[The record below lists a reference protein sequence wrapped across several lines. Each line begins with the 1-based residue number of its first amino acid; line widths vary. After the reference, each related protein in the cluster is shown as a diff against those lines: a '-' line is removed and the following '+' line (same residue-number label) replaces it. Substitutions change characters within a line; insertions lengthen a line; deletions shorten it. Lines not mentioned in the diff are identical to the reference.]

1 MKRHLNTSYRLVW
14 NHITGTLV
22 VTSELAR
29 SRGKRAGVAVALSLA
44 AVTSVP
50 ALAADTVVQ
59 TGETVSGGTL
69 ENHDNQIVFG
79 TANGMT
85 ISTGLE
91 YGPDNEA
98 NTGGQWI
105 QNGGIANN
113 TTVTGGGLQRVNAGG
128 SVSDTV
134 ISAGGGQSLQGQAVN
149 TTLNGGEQWVHEGG
163 IATDT
168 VINEKGWQA
177 VKSGAMATDTV
188 VNTGAEGGPDAENG
202 DTGQTVYGDAV
213 RTTINKNGRQIVAAE
228 GTANTTVVYAGG
240 DQTVH
245 GHALDTTLNGGYQ
258 YVHNG
263 GTASGTVV
271 NSDGWQIIKEGGL
284 ADFTTVNQKGKLQ
297 VNAGGTATHVTLKQ
311 GGALVTSTAATVL
324 GSNRLGN
331 FTVENGKADGVVL
344 ESGGRLDVLEGHS
357 ARKTLVDDGGTLAV
371 SAGGKATSVTIT
383 SGGALIADSG
393 ATVEGTN
400 ASGKFSIDGTSGQA
414 SGLLLENG
422 GSFTVNAGGLASNT
436 TVGHR
441 GTLEGHS
448 ARKTLVDDGGTL
460 AVSAGGKATSV
471 TITSGGAL
479 IADSGATVE
488 GTNASG
494 KFSIDGTSGQ
504 ASGLLLEN
512 GGSFT
517 VNAGGLASN
526 TTVGHRGTL
535 TLAAGGSLSGRTQL
549 SKGASMVLNGDV
561 VSTGDIVNAG
571 EIRFDNQTT
580 PDAVLSRAVAKGDS
594 PVTFHKLTTSNLTGQ
609 GGTINMRVRLDGSN
623 TSDQLVIN
631 GGQATGKTWLAFTN
645 VGNSNLGVATSG
657 QGIRVVD
664 AQNGATTEEGAFALS
679 RPLQAGA
686 FNYTLNRDSDEDW
699 YLRSENAYRAE
710 VPLYTS
716 MLTQAMDYDRILAGS
731 RSHQTG
737 VNGENNS
744 VRLSIQG
751 GHLGHDNNGGIA
763 RGATPESSGSY
774 GFVRL
779 EGDLLRT
786 EVAGMSLTTGVYGA
800 AGHSSVDVKDDDGSR
815 AGTVRDDAGSLGG
828 YLNLTHTSSG
838 LWADIVAQG
847 TRHSMKASSD
857 NNDFRA
863 RGWGWLGSL
872 ETGLPFSITD
882 NLMLEPQLQYTWQG
896 LSLDDGQDN
905 AGYVKF
911 GHGSAQ
917 HVRAGFRLGS
927 HNDMTFGEG
936 TSSRDTLRDSTK
948 HSVSELPVN
957 WWVQPSV
964 IRTFSSRGDMSM
976 GTAAAGSNM
985 TFSPSRNGT
994 SLDLQAG
1001 LEARVRENITL
1012 GVQAGYAHSVS
1023 GSSAE
1028 GYNGQATLNMTF

>member
-22 VTSELAR
+22 VASELAR

-59 TGETVSGGTL
+59 AGETVNGGTL
-69 ENHDNQIVFG
+69 TNHDNQIVFG
-79 TANGMT
+79 TVNGMT

-91 YGPDNEA
+91 LGPDSEE

-105 QNGGIANN
+105 QNGGIAGN
-113 TTVTGGGLQRVNAGG
+113 TTVTTNGRQVVLEGGTA
-128 SVSDTV
+128 SDTV
-134 ISAGGGQSLQGQAVN
+134 IRDGGGQSLNGLAVN
-149 TTLNGGEQWVHEGG
+149 TTLNNRGEQWVHEGG
-163 IATDT
+163 VATGT
-168 VINEKGWQA
+168 IINRDGYQS
-177 VKSGAMATDTV
+177 VKSGGLATGTII
-188 VNTGAEGGPDAENG
+188 NTGAEGGPDSENVSSGQMVGGTAES
-202 DTGQTVYGDAV
+202 
-213 RTTINKNGRQIVAAE
+213 TTINKNGRQVIWSSGVARD
-228 GTANTTVVYAGG
+228 TLIYAGG

-245 GHALDTTLNGGYQ
+245 GHALNTTLNGGYQ
-258 YVHNG
+258 YVHKDGLALN
-263 GTASGTVV
+263 TVI
-271 NSDGWQIIKEGGL
+271 NEGGWQVVK
-284 ADFTTVNQKGKLQ
+284 
-297 VNAGGTATHVTLKQ
+297 AGGAVGNTTINQNGELRVHAGGEATAVTQ
-311 GGALVTSTAATVL
+311 NTGGALVTSTAATVT
-324 GSNRLGN
+324 GTNRLGH
-331 FTVENGKADGVVL
+331 FSVGNGMADNVVL
-344 ESGGRLDVLEGHS
+344 ENGGRLDVLEGHS
-357 ARKTLVDDGGTLAV
+357 AQNTLVDDGGTLAV
-371 SAGGKATSVTIT
+371 SAGGKATDVTMT

-400 ASGKFSIDGTSGQA
+400 ASGKFSIDG
-414 SGLLLENG
+414 
-422 GSFTVNAGGLASNT
+422 
-436 TVGHR
+436 
-441 GTLEGHS
+441 
-448 ARKTLVDDGGTL
+448 
-460 AVSAGGKATSV
+460 
-471 TITSGGAL
+471 I
-479 IADSGATVE
+479 
-488 GTNASG
+488 
-494 KFSIDGTSGQ
+494 SGQ

-580 PDAVLSRAVAKGDS
+580 PDAALSCAVAKSNS

-609 GGTINMRVRLDGSN
+609 GGTINMRVSLDGSN
-623 TSDQLVIN
+623 ASDQLVIN

-645 VGNSNLGVATSG
+645 VGNSNLGVATTG

-710 VPLYTS
+710 VPLYAS
-716 MLTQAMDYDRILAGS
+716 MLTQAMDYDRTLANS

-737 VNGENNS
+737 INSENNS

-774 GFVRL
+774 GLVRL

-786 EVAGMSLTTGVYGA
+786 EVAGMSVTAGIYGA

-828 YLNLTHTSSG
+828 YMNLTHTSSG

-847 TRHSMKASSD
+847 TRHSMKASSG
-857 NNDFRA
+857 NNDFHA
-863 RGWGWLGSL
+863 RGRGWLGSL

-882 NLMLEPQLQYTWQG
+882 NLMLEPRLQYTWQG
-896 LSLDDGQDN
+896 LSLDDGKDN

-927 HNDMTFGEG
+927 YNDMTFGEG

-948 HSVSELPVN
+948 HGVSELPVN

-985 TFSPSRNGT
+985 TFSPSQNGT

-1001 LEARVRENITL
+1001 LEARVRGNITL

>member
-1 MKRHLNTSYRLVW
+1 Q
-14 NHITGTLV
+14 V
-22 VTSELAR
+22 VLE
-29 SRGKRAGVAVALSLA
+29 
-44 AVTSVP
+44 
-50 ALAADTVVQ
+50 
-59 TGETVSGGTL
+59 GGT
-69 ENHDNQIVFG
+69 
-79 TANGMT
+79 A
-85 ISTGLE
+85 
-91 YGPDNEA
+91 
-98 NTGGQWI
+98 
-105 QNGGIANN
+105 
-113 TTVTGGGLQRVNAGG
+113 
-128 SVSDTV
+128 SDTV
-134 ISAGGGQSLQGQAVN
+134 IRDGGGQSLNGLAVN
-149 TTLNGGEQWVHEGG
+149 TTLNNRGEQWVHEGG
-163 IATDT
+163 VATGT
-168 VINEKGWQA
+168 IINRDGYQS
-177 VKSGAMATDTV
+177 VKSGGLATGTII
-188 VNTGAEGGPDAENG
+188 NTGAEGGPDSDNSY
-202 DTGQTVYGDAV
+202 TGQKVQGTAES
-213 RTTINKNGRQIVAAE
+213 TTINKNGRQIILSSGIARD
-228 GTANTTVVYAGG
+228 TLIYAGG
-240 DQTVH
+240 DQSVH
-245 GHALDTTLNGGYQ
+245 GRALNTTLNGGYQ
-258 YVHNG
+258 YVHKDGLALN
-263 GTASGTVV
+263 TVI
-271 NSDGWQIIKEGGL
+271 NEGGWQVVKTGG
-284 ADFTTVNQKGKLQ
+284 AAGNTTINQNGELR
-297 VNAGGTATHVTLKQ
+297 VHAGGEATAVTQ
-311 GGALVTSTAATVL
+311 NTGGALVTSTAATVT
-324 GSNRLGN
+324 GTNRLGH
-331 FTVENGKADGVVL
+331 FSVGNGMADNVVL
-344 ESGGRLDVLEGHS
+344 ENGGRLDVLESHS
-357 ARKTLVDDGGTLAV
+357 AWKTLVDDGGTLAV
-371 SAGGKATSVTIT
+371 SAGGKATDVTIT

-400 ASGKFSIDGTSGQA
+400 ASGKFSIDGISGQA

-422 GSFTVNAGGLASNT
+422 GSFTVNAGGQASNT

-441 GTLEGHS
+441 GTLM
-448 ARKTLVDDGGTL
+448 
-460 AVSAGGKATSV
+460 
-471 TITSGGAL
+471 
-479 IADSGATVE
+479 
-488 GTNASG
+488 
-494 KFSIDGTSGQ
+494 
-504 ASGLLLEN
+504 
-512 GGSFT
+512 
-517 VNAGGLASN
+517 
-526 TTVGHRGTL
+526 
-535 TLAAGGSLSGRTQL
+535 LAAGGSLSGRTQL

-580 PDAVLSRAVAKGDS
+580 PDAALSRAVAKSNS

-609 GGTINMRVRLDGSN
+609 GGTINMRVSLDGSN
-623 TSDQLVIN
+623 ASDQLVIN

-699 YLRSENAYRAE
+699 YLRSENTYRAE
-710 VPLYTS
+710 VPLYAS
-716 MLTQAMDYDRILAGS
+716 MLTQTMDYDRILAGS
-731 RSHQTG
+731 RSHQTS
-737 VNGENNS
+737 VSGENNS

-927 HNDMTFGEG
+927 HNDMSFGEG
-936 TSSRDTLRDSTK
+936 TSSRDTLRDSAK

-985 TFSPSRNGT
+985 TFSPSQNGT

-1001 LEARVRENITL
+1001 LEARIRENITL

>member
-14 NHITGTLV
+14 NHITGTLMV
-22 VTSELAR
+22 ASELAR

-59 TGETVSGGTL
+59 AGETVSGGTL
-69 ENHDNQIVFG
+69 TNHDNQIVLG

-91 YGPDNEA
+91 LGPDSEE

-105 QNGGIANN
+105 QNGGIAGN
-113 TTVTGGGLQRVNAGG
+113 TTVTTNGRQVVLEGGTA
-128 SVSDTV
+128 SDTV
-134 ISAGGGQSLQGQAVN
+134 IRDGGGQSLNGLAVN
-149 TTLNGGEQWVHEGG
+149 TTLINRGEQWVHEGG
-163 IATDT
+163 VATGT
-168 VINEKGWQA
+168 IINRDGYQS
-177 VKSGAMATDTV
+177 VKSGGLATGTII
-188 VNTGAEGGPDAENG
+188 NTGAEGGPDSDNSY
-202 DTGQTVYGDAV
+202 TGQKVQGTAES
-213 RTTINKNGRQIVAAE
+213 TTINKNGRQIILSSGIARD
-228 GTANTTVVYAGG
+228 TLIYAGG
-240 DQTVH
+240 DQSVH
-245 GHALDTTLNGGYQ
+245 GRALNTTLNGGYQ
-258 YVHNG
+258 YVHKDGLALN
-263 GTASGTVV
+263 TVI
-271 NSDGWQIIKEGGL
+271 NEGGWQVVKTGG
-284 ADFTTVNQKGKLQ
+284 AAGNTTINQNGELR
-297 VNAGGTATHVTLKQ
+297 VHAGGEATAVTQ
-311 GGALVTSTAATVL
+311 NTGGALVTSTAATVT
-324 GSNRLGN
+324 GTNRLGH
-331 FTVENGKADGVVL
+331 FSVGNGMADNVVL
-344 ESGGRLDVLEGHS
+344 ENGGRLDVLESHS
-357 ARKTLVDDGGTLAV
+357 AWKTLVDDGGTLAV
-371 SAGGKATSVTIT
+371 SAGGKATDVTIT

-400 ASGKFSIDGTSGQA
+400 ASGKFSIDGISGQA

-422 GSFTVNAGGLASNT
+422 GSFTVNAGGQASNT

-441 GTLEGHS
+441 GTLM
-448 ARKTLVDDGGTL
+448 
-460 AVSAGGKATSV
+460 
-471 TITSGGAL
+471 
-479 IADSGATVE
+479 
-488 GTNASG
+488 
-494 KFSIDGTSGQ
+494 
-504 ASGLLLEN
+504 
-512 GGSFT
+512 
-517 VNAGGLASN
+517 
-526 TTVGHRGTL
+526 
-535 TLAAGGSLSGRTQL
+535 LAAGGSLSGRTQL

-580 PDAVLSRAVAKGDS
+580 PDAALSRAVAKSNS

-609 GGTINMRVRLDGSN
+609 GGTINMRVSLDGSN
-623 TSDQLVIN
+623 ASDQLVIN

-710 VPLYTS
+710 VPLYAS

-737 VNGENNS
+737 VSGENNS

-936 TSSRDTLRDSTK
+936 TSSRDTLRDSAK
-948 HSVSELPVN
+948 HRVSELPVN

-985 TFSPSRNGT
+985 TFSPSQNGT

-1028 GYNGQATLNMTF
+1028 GYNGQATLNVTF

>member
-1 MKRHLNTSYRLVW
+1 Q
-14 NHITGTLV
+14 
-22 VTSELAR
+22 A
-29 SRGKRAGVAVALSLA
+29 
-44 AVTSVP
+44 
-50 ALAADTVVQ
+50 
-59 TGETVSGGTL
+59 GETVNDGTL
-69 ENHDNQIVFG
+69 TNHDNQIVFG

-91 YGPDNEA
+91 LGPDSEE

-105 QNGGIANN
+105 QNGGIAGN
-113 TTVTGGGLQRVNAGG
+113 TTVTTNGRQVVLEGGTA
-128 SVSDTV
+128 SDTV
-134 ISAGGGQSLQGQAVN
+134 IRDGGGQSLNGLAVN
-149 TTLNGGEQWVHEGG
+149 TTLNNRGEQWVHEGG
-163 IATDT
+163 VATGT
-168 VINEKGWQA
+168 IINRDGYQS
-177 VKSGAMATDTV
+177 VKSGGLATGTII
-188 VNTGAEGGPDAENG
+188 NTGAEGGPDSDNSY
-202 DTGQTVYGDAV
+202 TGQKVQGTAES
-213 RTTINKNGRQIVAAE
+213 TTINKNGRQIILFSGLARD
-228 GTANTTVVYAGG
+228 TLIYAGG
-240 DQTVH
+240 DQSVH
-245 GHALDTTLNGGYQ
+245 GRALNTTLNGGYQ
-258 YVHNG
+258 YVHRDGLALN
-263 GTASGTVV
+263 TVI
-271 NSDGWQIIKEGGL
+271 NEGGWQVVK
-284 ADFTTVNQKGKLQ
+284 
-297 VNAGGTATHVTLKQ
+297 AGGAAGNTTINQNGELRVHAGGEATAVTQ
-311 GGALVTSTAATVL
+311 NTGGALVTSTAATVI
-324 GSNRLGN
+324 GTNRLGN

-344 ESGGRLDVLEGHS
+344 ESGGRLDVLESHS
-357 ARKTLVDDGGTLAV
+357 AQNTLVDDGGTLAV

-422 GSFTVNAGGLASNT
+422 GSFTVNAGGQ
-436 TVGHR
+436 
-441 GTLEGHS
+441 
-448 ARKTLVDDGGTL
+448 
-460 AVSAGGKATSV
+460 AG
-471 TITSGGAL
+471 
-479 IADSGATVE
+479 
-488 GTNASG
+488 
-494 KFSIDGTSGQ
+494 
-504 ASGLLLEN
+504 
-512 GGSFT
+512 
-517 VNAGGLASN
+517 N

-580 PDAVLSRAVAKGDS
+580 PNAALSRAVAKSNS
-594 PVTFHKLTTSNLTGQ
+594 PVTFHKLTTTNLTGQ

-623 TSDQLVIN
+623 ASDQLVIN

-645 VGNSNLGVATSG
+645 VGNSNLGVATTG

-828 YLNLTHTSSG
+828 YLNLVHTSSG

-911 GHGSAQ
+911 GHGSTQ

-936 TSSRDTLRDSTK
+936 TSSRDTLRDSAK

-1001 LEARVRENITL
+1001 LEARIRENITL

>member
-22 VTSELAR
+22 VASELAR
-29 SRGKRAGVAVALSLA
+29 SRGKRTGVALALSLA
-44 AVTSVP
+44 TATSVP

-59 TGETVSGGTL
+59 AGETVSGGTL
-69 ENHDNQIVFG
+69 TNHDNQIVFG

-91 YGPDNEA
+91 LGPDSEE

-105 QNGGIANN
+105 QNGGIAGN
-113 TTVTGGGLQRVNAGG
+113 TTVTTNGRQVVLEGGTA
-128 SVSDTV
+128 SDTV
-134 ISAGGGQSLQGQAVN
+134 IRDGGGQSLNGLAVN
-149 TTLNGGEQWVHEGG
+149 TTLNNRGEQWVHEGG
-163 IATDT
+163 VATGT
-168 VINEKGWQA
+168 IINRDGYQS
-177 VKSGAMATDTV
+177 VKSGGLATGTII
-188 VNTGAEGGPDAENG
+188 NTGAEGGPDSDNSY
-202 DTGQTVYGDAV
+202 TGQKVQGTAES
-213 RTTINKNGRQIVAAE
+213 TTINKNGRQIILFSGIARD
-228 GTANTTVVYAGG
+228 TLIYAGG
-240 DQTVH
+240 DQSVH
-245 GHALDTTLNGGYQ
+245 GRALNTTLNGGYQ
-258 YVHNG
+258 YVHKDGLALN
-263 GTASGTVV
+263 TVI
-271 NSDGWQIIKEGGL
+271 NEGGWQVVK
-284 ADFTTVNQKGKLQ
+284 
-297 VNAGGTATHVTLKQ
+297 AGGAVGNTTINQNGELRVHAGGEATAVTQ
-311 GGALVTSTAATVL
+311 NMGGALVTSTAATVT
-324 GSNRLGN
+324 GTNRLGH
-331 FTVENGKADGVVL
+331 FSVGNGMADNVVL
-344 ESGGRLDVLEGHS
+344 ENGGRLDVLEGHS
-357 ARKTLVDDGGTLAV
+357 AQNTLVDDGGTLAV
-371 SAGGKATSVTIT
+371 SAGGKATDVTMT

-400 ASGKFSIDGTSGQA
+400 ASGKFSIDGISGQA

-422 GSFTVNAGGLASNT
+422 GSFTVNVGG
-436 TVGHR
+436 
-441 GTLEGHS
+441 
-448 ARKTLVDDGGTL
+448 
-460 AVSAGGKATSV
+460 
-471 TITSGGAL
+471 
-479 IADSGATVE
+479 
-488 GTNASG
+488 
-494 KFSIDGTSGQ
+494 Q
-504 ASGLLLEN
+504 
-512 GGSFT
+512 
-517 VNAGGLASN
+517 ASN

-561 VSTGDIVNAG
+561 VSIGDIVNAG
-571 EIRFDNQTT
+571 EIYFDNQTT
-580 PDAVLSRAVAKGDS
+580 PDAVLSRAVAKGNA

-623 TSDQLVIN
+623 ASDQLVIN

-774 GFVRL
+774 GLVRL

-786 EVAGMSLTTGVYGA
+786 EVAGMSVAAGVYGA

-828 YLNLTHTSSG
+828 YLNLVHTSSG

-936 TSSRDTLRDSTK
+936 TSSRDILRDSAK

-1012 GVQAGYAHSVS
+1012 GIQAGYAHSIS

-1028 GYNGQATLNMTF
+1028 GYNGQATLNVTF

>member
-22 VTSELAR
+22 VASELAR
-29 SRGKRAGVAVALSLA
+29 SRGKRAGVAVAMSLA

-59 TGETVSGGTL
+59 AGETVNGGTL
-69 ENHDNQIVFG
+69 TNHDNQIVFG

-91 YGPDNEA
+91 LGPDSEE

-105 QNGGIANN
+105 QNGGIAGN
-113 TTVTGGGLQRVNAGG
+113 TTVTTNGRQVVLEGGTA
-128 SVSDTV
+128 SDTV
-134 ISAGGGQSLQGQAVN
+134 IRDGGGQSLNGLAVN
-149 TTLNGGEQWVHEGG
+149 TSLINRGEQWVHEGG
-163 IATDT
+163 VATGT
-168 VINEKGWQA
+168 IINRDGYQS
-177 VKSGAMATDTV
+177 VKSGGLATGTII
-188 VNTGAEGGPDAENG
+188 NTGAEGGPDSDNSY
-202 DTGQTVYGDAV
+202 TGQKVQGTAES
-213 RTTINKNGRQIVAAE
+213 TTINKNGRQIILFSGIARD
-228 GTANTTVVYAGG
+228 TLIYAGG
-240 DQTVH
+240 DQSVH
-245 GHALDTTLNGGYQ
+245 GRALNTTLNGGYQ
-258 YVHNG
+258 YVHKDGLVLN
-263 GTASGTVV
+263 TVI
-271 NSDGWQIIKEGGL
+271 NEGGWQVVK
-284 ADFTTVNQKGKLQ
+284 
-297 VNAGGTATHVTLKQ
+297 AGGTAGNTTINQNGELRVHAGGEATAVIQNT
-311 GGALVTSTAATVL
+311 GGALVTSTAATVT
-324 GSNRLGN
+324 GTNRLGH
-331 FTVENGKADGVVL
+331 FSVGNGMADNVVL
-344 ESGGRLDVLEGHS
+344 ENGGRLDVLEGHS
-357 ARKTLVDDGGTLAV
+357 AQNTLVDDGGTLAV
-371 SAGGKATSVTIT
+371 SAGGKATGVTMT

-393 ATVEGTN
+393 ATVEGIN
-400 ASGKFSIDGTSGQA
+400 ASGKFSIDGISGQA

-422 GSFTVNAGGLASNT
+422 GSFTVNAGGQ
-436 TVGHR
+436 
-441 GTLEGHS
+441 
-448 ARKTLVDDGGTL
+448 
-460 AVSAGGKATSV
+460 AG
-471 TITSGGAL
+471 
-479 IADSGATVE
+479 
-488 GTNASG
+488 
-494 KFSIDGTSGQ
+494 
-504 ASGLLLEN
+504 
-512 GGSFT
+512 
-517 VNAGGLASN
+517 N

-580 PDAVLSRAVAKGDS
+580 QDAALSRAVAKSNS

-609 GGTINMRVRLDGSN
+609 GGTINMRVSLDGSN
-623 TSDQLVIN
+623 ASDQLVIN

-710 VPLYTS
+710 VPLYAS

-737 VNGENNS
+737 VSGENNS

-763 RGATPESSGSY
+763 RGATPESNGSY

-786 EVAGMSLTTGVYGA
+786 EVAGMSVTAGVYGA

-828 YLNLTHTSSG
+828 YLNLVHTSSG

-896 LSLDDGQDN
+896 LTLDDGQDN

-927 HNDMTFGEG
+927 HNDMNFGKG
-936 TSSRDTLRDSTK
+936 TSSRDTLHDSAK
-948 HSVSELPVN
+948 HSVRELPVN

-1012 GVQAGYAHSVS
+1012 GVQAGYVHSVS

-1028 GYNGQATLNMTF
+1028 GYNGQATLNVTF

>member
-14 NHITGTLV
+14 NHITGILV
-22 VTSELAR
+22 VASELAR

-50 ALAADTVVQ
+50 ALAADKVVQ
-59 TGETVSGGTL
+59 AGETVNDGTL
-69 ENHDNQIVFG
+69 TNHDNQIVFG

-91 YGPDNEA
+91 LGPDSEE

-105 QNGGIANN
+105 QNGGIAGN
-113 TTVTGGGLQRVNAGG
+113 TTVTTNGRQVVLEGGTA
-128 SVSDTV
+128 SDTV
-134 ISAGGGQSLQGQAVN
+134 IRDGGGQSLNGLAVN
-149 TTLNGGEQWVHEGG
+149 TTLNNRGEQWVHEGG
-163 IATDT
+163 VATGT
-168 VINEKGWQA
+168 IINRDGYQS
-177 VKSGAMATDTV
+177 VKSGGLATGTII
-188 VNTGAEGGPDAENG
+188 NTGAEGGPDSDNSY
-202 DTGQTVYGDAV
+202 TGQKVQGTAES
-213 RTTINKNGRQIVAAE
+213 TTINKNGRQIILFSGLARD
-228 GTANTTVVYAGG
+228 TLIYAGG
-240 DQTVH
+240 DQSVH
-245 GHALDTTLNGGYQ
+245 GRALNTTLNGGYQ
-258 YVHNG
+258 YVHRDGLALN
-263 GTASGTVV
+263 TVI
-271 NSDGWQIIKEGGL
+271 NEGGWQVVK
-284 ADFTTVNQKGKLQ
+284 
-297 VNAGGTATHVTLKQ
+297 AGGAAGNTTINQNGELRVHAGGEATAVTQ
-311 GGALVTSTAATVL
+311 NTGGALVTSTAATVI
-324 GSNRLGN
+324 GTNRLGN

-344 ESGGRLDVLEGHS
+344 ESGGRLDVLESHS
-357 ARKTLVDDGGTLAV
+357 AQNTLVDDGGTLAV

-422 GSFTVNAGGLASNT
+422 GSFTVNAGGQ
-436 TVGHR
+436 
-441 GTLEGHS
+441 
-448 ARKTLVDDGGTL
+448 
-460 AVSAGGKATSV
+460 AG
-471 TITSGGAL
+471 
-479 IADSGATVE
+479 
-488 GTNASG
+488 
-494 KFSIDGTSGQ
+494 
-504 ASGLLLEN
+504 
-512 GGSFT
+512 
-517 VNAGGLASN
+517 N

-580 PDAVLSRAVAKGDS
+580 PNAALSRAVAKSNS
-594 PVTFHKLTTSNLTGQ
+594 PVTFHKLTTTNLTGQ

-623 TSDQLVIN
+623 ASDQLVIN

-645 VGNSNLGVATSG
+645 VGNSNLGVATTG

-828 YLNLTHTSSG
+828 YLNLVHTSSG

-936 TSSRDTLRDSTK
+936 TSSRDTLRDSAK

-1001 LEARVRENITL
+1001 LEARIRENITL

>member
-22 VTSELAR
+22 VASELAR

-50 ALAADTVVQ
+50 ALAADKVVQ
-59 TGETVSGGTL
+59 AGETVNDGTL
-69 ENHDNQIVFG
+69 TNHDNQIVLG

-163 IATDT
+163 IATGT

-177 VKSGAMATDTV
+177 IKSGAVATDTV

-271 NSDGWQIIKEGGL
+271 NSDGWQIVKNGGV
-284 ADFTTVNQKGKLQ
+284 AGNTTVNQKGRLQ
-297 VNAGGTATHVTLKQ
+297 VDAGGTATNVTLKQ
-311 GGALVTSTAATVL
+311 GGALVTSTAATVT
-324 GSNRLGN
+324 GINRLGA
-331 FTVENGKADGVVL
+331 FSVVEGKADNVVL
-344 ESGGRLDVLEGHS
+344 ENGGRLDVLTGHT
-357 ARKTLVDDGGTLAV
+357 ATNTRVDDGGTLDVRNGGTATTV
-371 SAGGKATSVTIT
+371 SMGNGGV
-383 SGGALIADSG
+383 LLADSG
-393 ATVEGTN
+393 AAVSGTR
-400 ASGKFSIDGTSGQA
+400 SDGKAFSIGGGQA
-414 SGLLLENG
+414 DALMLEKGSSFTLNAGDTATDTTVNG
-422 GSFTVNAGGLASNT
+422 GLFT
-436 TVGHR
+436 
-441 GTLEGHS
+441 
-448 ARKTLVDDGGTL
+448 ARGGTL
-460 AVSAGGKATSV
+460 AGTTTLQKA
-471 TITSGGAL
+471 
-479 IADSGATVE
+479 
-488 GTNASG
+488 
-494 KFSIDGTSGQ
+494 
-504 ASGLLLEN
+504 
-512 GGSFT
+512 
-517 VNAGGLASN
+517 VNLN
-526 TTVGHRGTL
+526 EGTL
-535 TLAAGGSLSGRTQL
+535 TLNDSTVTTDVIAQRGTALKLTGST
-549 SKGASMVLNGDV
+549 VLNGAIDPTNVTLASGATWNIPDNATVQSV
-561 VSTGDIVNAG
+561 VDDLSHAGQIHFTSTRTGKFVPA
-571 EIRFDNQTT
+571 TLK
-580 PDAVLSRAVAKGDS
+580 VK
-594 PVTFHKLTTSNLTGQ
+594 NLNGQ
-609 GGTINMRVRLDGSN
+609 NGTISLRVRPDMAQN
-623 TSDQLVIN
+623 NADRLVID
-631 GGQATGKTWLAFTN
+631 GGRATGKTILNLVNA
-645 VGNSNLGVATSG
+645 GNSASGLATSG
-657 QGIRVVD
+657 KGIQVVE
-664 AQNGATTEEGAFALS
+664 AINGATTEEGAFIQGNK
-679 RPLQAGA
+679 LQAGA
-686 FNYTLNRDSDEDW
+686 FNYSLNRDSDESW

-763 RGATPESSGSY
+763 RGSTPESSGSY

-828 YLNLTHTSSG
+828 YLNLVHTSSG

-857 NNDFRA
+857 NNNFRA

-911 GHGSAQ
+911 GHGSTQ

-948 HSVSELPVN
+948 HRVSELPVN

-1028 GYNGQATLNMTF
+1028 GYNGQATLNVTF

>member
-22 VTSELAR
+22 VASELAR

-50 ALAADTVVQ
+50 ALAADKVVQ
-59 TGETVSGGTL
+59 AGETVNDGTL
-69 ENHDNQIVFG
+69 TNHDNQIVFG

-91 YGPDNEA
+91 LGPDSEE

-105 QNGGIANN
+105 QNGGIAGN
-113 TTVTGGGLQRVNAGG
+113 TTVTTNGRQVVLEGGTA
-128 SVSDTV
+128 SDTV
-134 ISAGGGQSLQGQAVN
+134 IRDGGGQSLNGLAVN
-149 TTLNGGEQWVHEGG
+149 TTLNNRGEQWVHEGG
-163 IATDT
+163 VATGT
-168 VINEKGWQA
+168 IINRDGYQS
-177 VKSGAMATDTV
+177 VKSGGLATGTII
-188 VNTGAEGGPDAENG
+188 NTGAEGGPDSDNSY
-202 DTGQTVYGDAV
+202 TGQKVQGTAES
-213 RTTINKNGRQIVAAE
+213 TTINKNGRQIILFSGLARD
-228 GTANTTVVYAGG
+228 TLIYAGG
-240 DQTVH
+240 DQSVH
-245 GHALDTTLNGGYQ
+245 GRALNTTLNGGYQ
-258 YVHNG
+258 YVHRDGLALN
-263 GTASGTVV
+263 TVI
-271 NSDGWQIIKEGGL
+271 NEGGWQVVK
-284 ADFTTVNQKGKLQ
+284 
-297 VNAGGTATHVTLKQ
+297 AGGAAGNTTINQNGELRVHAGGEATAVTQ
-311 GGALVTSTAATVL
+311 NTGGALVTSTAATVI
-324 GSNRLGN
+324 GTNRLGN

-344 ESGGRLDVLEGHS
+344 ESGGRLDVLESHS
-357 ARKTLVDDGGTLAV
+357 AQNTLVDDGGTLAV

-422 GSFTVNAGGLASNT
+422 GSFTVNAGGQ
-436 TVGHR
+436 
-441 GTLEGHS
+441 
-448 ARKTLVDDGGTL
+448 
-460 AVSAGGKATSV
+460 AG
-471 TITSGGAL
+471 
-479 IADSGATVE
+479 
-488 GTNASG
+488 
-494 KFSIDGTSGQ
+494 
-504 ASGLLLEN
+504 
-512 GGSFT
+512 
-517 VNAGGLASN
+517 N

-580 PDAVLSRAVAKGDS
+580 PNAALSRAVAKSNS
-594 PVTFHKLTTSNLTGQ
+594 PVTFHKLTTTNLTGQ

-623 TSDQLVIN
+623 ASDQLVIN

-645 VGNSNLGVATSG
+645 VGNSNLGVATTG

-828 YLNLTHTSSG
+828 YLNLVHTSS
-838 LWADIVAQG
+838 
-847 TRHSMKASSD
+847 
-857 NNDFRA
+857 
-863 RGWGWLGSL
+863 
-872 ETGLPFSITD
+872 
-882 NLMLEPQLQYTWQG
+882 
-896 LSLDDGQDN
+896 
-905 AGYVKF
+905 
-911 GHGSAQ
+911 
-917 HVRAGFRLGS
+917 
-927 HNDMTFGEG
+927 
-936 TSSRDTLRDSTK
+936 
-948 HSVSELPVN
+948 
-957 WWVQPSV
+957 
-964 IRTFSSRGDMSM
+964 
-976 GTAAAGSNM
+976 
-985 TFSPSRNGT
+985 
-994 SLDLQAG
+994 
-1001 LEARVRENITL
+1001 
-1012 GVQAGYAHSVS
+1012 
-1023 GSSAE
+1023 
-1028 GYNGQATLNMTF
+1028 

>member
-22 VTSELAR
+22 VASELAR

-50 ALAADTVVQ
+50 ALAADKVVQ
-59 TGETVSGGTL
+59 AGETVNDGTL
-69 ENHDNQIVFG
+69 TNHDNQIVFG

-91 YGPDNEA
+91 LGPDSEE

-105 QNGGIANN
+105 QNGGIAGN
-113 TTVTGGGLQRVNAGG
+113 TTVTTNGRQVVLEGGTA
-128 SVSDTV
+128 SDTV
-134 ISAGGGQSLQGQAVN
+134 IRDCGGQSLNGLAVN
-149 TTLNGGEQWVHEGG
+149 TTLNNRGEQWVHEGG
-163 IATDT
+163 VATGT
-168 VINEKGWQA
+168 IINRDGYQS
-177 VKSGAMATDTV
+177 VKSGGLATGTII
-188 VNTGAEGGPDAENG
+188 NTGAEGGPDSDNSY
-202 DTGQTVYGDAV
+202 TGQKVQGTAES
-213 RTTINKNGRQIVAAE
+213 TTINKNGRQIILFSGLARD
-228 GTANTTVVYAGG
+228 TLIYAGG
-240 DQTVH
+240 DQSVH
-245 GHALDTTLNGGYQ
+245 GRALNTTLNGGYQ
-258 YVHNG
+258 YVHRDGLALNTVING
-263 GTASGTVV
+263 G
-271 NSDGWQIIKEGGL
+271 GWQVVK
-284 ADFTTVNQKGKLQ
+284 
-297 VNAGGTATHVTLKQ
+297 AGGAAGNTTINQNGELRVHAGGEATAVTQ
-311 GGALVTSTAATVL
+311 NTGGALVTSTAATVI
-324 GSNRLGN
+324 GTNRLGN

-344 ESGGRLDVLEGHS
+344 ESGGRLDVLESHS
-357 ARKTLVDDGGTLAV
+357 AQNTLVDDGGTLAV

-422 GSFTVNAGGLASNT
+422 GSFTVNAGGQ
-436 TVGHR
+436 
-441 GTLEGHS
+441 
-448 ARKTLVDDGGTL
+448 
-460 AVSAGGKATSV
+460 AG
-471 TITSGGAL
+471 
-479 IADSGATVE
+479 
-488 GTNASG
+488 
-494 KFSIDGTSGQ
+494 
-504 ASGLLLEN
+504 
-512 GGSFT
+512 
-517 VNAGGLASN
+517 N

-580 PDAVLSRAVAKGDS
+580 PNAALSRAVAKSNS
-594 PVTFHKLTTSNLTGQ
+594 PVTFHKLTTTNLTGQ

-623 TSDQLVIN
+623 ASDQLVIN

-645 VGNSNLGVATSG
+645 VGNSNLGVATTG

-828 YLNLTHTSSG
+828 YLNLVHTSSG

-927 HNDMTFGEG
+927 HNNMTFGEG
-936 TSSRDTLRDSTK
+936 TSSRDTLRDSAK

-1001 LEARVRENITL
+1001 LEARIRENITL

>member
-22 VTSELAR
+22 VASELAR
-29 SRGKRAGVAVALSLA
+29 SRGKGAGVAVALSLA

-59 TGETVSGGTL
+59 AGETVNGGTL
-69 ENHDNQIVFG
+69 TNHDNQIVLG

-163 IATDT
+163 IATGT

-263 GTASGTVV
+263 GTASDTVV

-297 VNAGGTATHVTLKQ
+297 VNAGGTATNVTLTQ
-311 GGALVTSTAATVL
+311 GGALVTSTAATVT

-331 FTVENGKADGVVL
+331 FTVENGNADGVVL

-357 ARKTLVDDGGTLAV
+357 AWKTLVDDGGTLAV
-371 SAGGKATSVTIT
+371 SAGGKATDVTMT
-383 SGGALIADSG
+383 SGS
-393 ATVEGTN
+393 
-400 ASGKFSIDGTSGQA
+400 
-414 SGLLLENG
+414 
-422 GSFTVNAGGLASNT
+422 
-436 TVGHR
+436 
-441 GTLEGHS
+441 
-448 ARKTLVDDGGTL
+448 
-460 AVSAGGKATSV
+460 
-471 TITSGGAL
+471 AL

-580 PDAVLSRAVAKGDS
+580 PDAALSRAVAKGDS

-699 YLRSENAYRAE
+699 YQMLPGYFRFVCQNGCVCGQSLGEVRVPHRGNVVEKVIEGAYE
-710 VPLYTS
+710 VVGVF
-716 MLTQAMDYDRILAGS
+716 DRIEEKRDAMQSLVLPPPARQALAQAALTYRYGDE
-731 RSHQTG
+731 HQPVTTADILTPRRREDYG
-737 VNGENNS
+737 KDLWSTYQTIQENM
-744 VRLSIQG
+744 LK
-751 GHLGHDNNGGIA
+751 GGISGRSA
-763 RGATPESSGSY
+763 KGKRIHTRAIHNIDTDIKLNRALWVMAETLLES
-774 GFVRL
+774 
-779 EGDLLRT
+779 LR
-786 EVAGMSLTTGVYGA
+786 
-800 AGHSSVDVKDDDGSR
+800 
-815 AGTVRDDAGSLGG
+815 
-828 YLNLTHTSSG
+828 
-838 LWADIVAQG
+838 
-847 TRHSMKASSD
+847 
-857 NNDFRA
+857 
-863 RGWGWLGSL
+863 
-872 ETGLPFSITD
+872 
-882 NLMLEPQLQYTWQG
+882 
-896 LSLDDGQDN
+896 
-905 AGYVKF
+905 
-911 GHGSAQ
+911 
-917 HVRAGFRLGS
+917 
-927 HNDMTFGEG
+927 
-936 TSSRDTLRDSTK
+936 
-948 HSVSELPVN
+948 
-957 WWVQPSV
+957 
-964 IRTFSSRGDMSM
+964 
-976 GTAAAGSNM
+976 
-985 TFSPSRNGT
+985 
-994 SLDLQAG
+994 
-1001 LEARVRENITL
+1001 
-1012 GVQAGYAHSVS
+1012 
-1023 GSSAE
+1023 
-1028 GYNGQATLNMTF
+1028 

>member
-22 VTSELAR
+22 VASELAR
-29 SRGKRAGVAVALSLA
+29 SRGKRTGVALALSLA
-44 AVTSVP
+44 TATSVP

-59 TGETVSGGTL
+59 AGETVSGGTL
-69 ENHDNQIVFG
+69 TNHDNQIVFG

-91 YGPDNEA
+91 LGPDSEE

-105 QNGGIANN
+105 QNGGIAGN
-113 TTVTGGGLQRVNAGG
+113 TTVTTNGRQVVLEGGTA
-128 SVSDTV
+128 SDTV
-134 ISAGGGQSLQGQAVN
+134 IRDGGGQSLNGLAVN
-149 TTLNGGEQWVHEGG
+149 TTLNNRGEQWVHEGG
-163 IATDT
+163 VATGT
-168 VINEKGWQA
+168 IINRDGYQS
-177 VKSGAMATDTV
+177 VKSGGLATGTII
-188 VNTGAEGGPDAENG
+188 NTGAEGGPDSDNSY
-202 DTGQTVYGDAV
+202 TGQKVQGTAES
-213 RTTINKNGRQIVAAE
+213 TTINKNGRQIILFSGIARD
-228 GTANTTVVYAGG
+228 TLIYAGG
-240 DQTVH
+240 DQSVH
-245 GHALDTTLNGGYQ
+245 GRALNTTLNGGYQ
-258 YVHNG
+258 YVHKDGLALN
-263 GTASGTVV
+263 TVI
-271 NSDGWQIIKEGGL
+271 NEGGWQVVK
-284 ADFTTVNQKGKLQ
+284 
-297 VNAGGTATHVTLKQ
+297 AGGAVGNTTINQNGELRVHAGGEATAVTQ
-311 GGALVTSTAATVL
+311 NTGGALVTSTAATVT
-324 GSNRLGN
+324 GTNRLGH

-344 ESGGRLDVLEGHS
+344 ESGGRLDVLESHS
-357 ARKTLVDDGGTLAV
+357 AQNTLVDDGGTLAV
-371 SAGGKATSVTIT
+371 SAGGKATGVTMT

-400 ASGKFSIDGTSGQA
+400 ASGKFSIDG
-414 SGLLLENG
+414 
-422 GSFTVNAGGLASNT
+422 
-436 TVGHR
+436 
-441 GTLEGHS
+441 
-448 ARKTLVDDGGTL
+448 
-460 AVSAGGKATSV
+460 
-471 TITSGGAL
+471 I
-479 IADSGATVE
+479 
-488 GTNASG
+488 
-494 KFSIDGTSGQ
+494 SGQ

-580 PDAVLSRAVAKGDS
+580 QDAVLSRAVAKDAS

-623 TSDQLVIN
+623 ASDQLVIH

-936 TSSRDTLRDSTK
+936 TSSRDILRDSAK

-1028 GYNGQATLNMTF
+1028 GYNGQATLNVTF

>member
-22 VTSELAR
+22 VASELAR

-50 ALAADTVVQ
+50 ALAADKVVQ
-59 TGETVSGGTL
+59 AGETVNDGTL
-69 ENHDNQIVFG
+69 TNHDNQIVFG

-91 YGPDNEA
+91 LGPDSEE

-105 QNGGIANN
+105 QNGGIAGN
-113 TTVTGGGLQRVNAGG
+113 TTVTTNGRQVVLEGGTA
-128 SVSDTV
+128 SDTV
-134 ISAGGGQSLQGQAVN
+134 IRDGGGQSLNGLAVN
-149 TTLNGGEQWVHEGG
+149 TTLNNRGEQWVHEGG
-163 IATDT
+163 VATGT
-168 VINEKGWQA
+168 IINRDGYQS
-177 VKSGAMATDTV
+177 VKSGGLATGTII
-188 VNTGAEGGPDAENG
+188 NTGAEGGPDSDNSY
-202 DTGQTVYGDAV
+202 TGQKVQGTAES
-213 RTTINKNGRQIVAAE
+213 TTINKNGRQIILFSGLARD
-228 GTANTTVVYAGG
+228 TLIYAGG
-240 DQTVH
+240 DQSVH
-245 GHALDTTLNGGYQ
+245 GRALNTTLNGGYQ
-258 YVHNG
+258 YVHRDGLALN
-263 GTASGTVV
+263 TVI
-271 NSDGWQIIKEGGL
+271 NEGGWQVVK
-284 ADFTTVNQKGKLQ
+284 
-297 VNAGGTATHVTLKQ
+297 AGGAAGNTTINQNGELRVHAGGEATAVTQ
-311 GGALVTSTAATVL
+311 NTGGALVTSTAATVI
-324 GSNRLGN
+324 GTNRLGN

-344 ESGGRLDVLEGHS
+344 ESGGRLDVLESHS
-357 ARKTLVDDGGTLAV
+357 AQNTLVDDGGTLAV

-422 GSFTVNAGGLASNT
+422 GSFTVNAGGQ
-436 TVGHR
+436 
-441 GTLEGHS
+441 
-448 ARKTLVDDGGTL
+448 
-460 AVSAGGKATSV
+460 AG
-471 TITSGGAL
+471 
-479 IADSGATVE
+479 
-488 GTNASG
+488 
-494 KFSIDGTSGQ
+494 
-504 ASGLLLEN
+504 
-512 GGSFT
+512 
-517 VNAGGLASN
+517 N

-580 PDAVLSRAVAKGDS
+580 PNAALSRAVAKSNS
-594 PVTFHKLTTSNLTGQ
+594 PVTFHKLTTTNLTGQ

-623 TSDQLVIN
+623 ASDQLVIN

-645 VGNSNLGVATSG
+645 VGNSNLGVATTG

-828 YLNLTHTSSG
+828 YLNLVHTSSG

-936 TSSRDTLRDSTK
+936 TSSRDTLRDSAK

-1001 LEARVRENITL
+1001 LEAHIRENITL

>member
-22 VTSELAR
+22 VASELAR

-50 ALAADTVVQ
+50 ALAADKVVQ
-59 TGETVSGGTL
+59 AGETVNDGTL
-69 ENHDNQIVFG
+69 TNHDNQIVFG

-91 YGPDNEA
+91 LGPDSEE

-105 QNGGIANN
+105 QNGGIAGN
-113 TTVTGGGLQRVNAGG
+113 TTVTTNGRQVVLEGGTA
-128 SVSDTV
+128 SDTV
-134 ISAGGGQSLQGQAVN
+134 IRDGGGQSLNGLAVN
-149 TTLNGGEQWVHEGG
+149 TTLNNRGEQWVHEGG
-163 IATDT
+163 VATGT
-168 VINEKGWQA
+168 IINRDGYQS
-177 VKSGAMATDTV
+177 VKSGGLATGTII
-188 VNTGAEGGPDAENG
+188 NTGAEGGPDSDNSY
-202 DTGQTVYGDAV
+202 TGQKVQGTAES
-213 RTTINKNGRQIVAAE
+213 TTINKNGRQIILFSGLARD
-228 GTANTTVVYAGG
+228 TLIYAGG
-240 DQTVH
+240 DQSVH
-245 GHALDTTLNGGYQ
+245 GRALNTTLNGGYQ
-258 YVHNG
+258 YVHRDGLALN
-263 GTASGTVV
+263 TVI
-271 NSDGWQIIKEGGL
+271 NEGGWQVVK
-284 ADFTTVNQKGKLQ
+284 
-297 VNAGGTATHVTLKQ
+297 AGGAAGNTTINQNGELRVHAGGEATAVTQ
-311 GGALVTSTAATVL
+311 NTGGALVTSTAATVI
-324 GSNRLGN
+324 GTNRLGN

-344 ESGGRLDVLEGHS
+344 ESGGRLDVLESHS
-357 ARKTLVDDGGTLAV
+357 AQNTLVDDGGTLAV

-400 ASGKFSIDGTSGQA
+400 ASGKFSIDGISGQA

-422 GSFTVNAGGLASNT
+422 GSFTVNAGGQAGNT

-441 GTLEGHS
+441 GTLM
-448 ARKTLVDDGGTL
+448 
-460 AVSAGGKATSV
+460 
-471 TITSGGAL
+471 
-479 IADSGATVE
+479 
-488 GTNASG
+488 
-494 KFSIDGTSGQ
+494 
-504 ASGLLLEN
+504 
-512 GGSFT
+512 
-517 VNAGGLASN
+517 
-526 TTVGHRGTL
+526 
-535 TLAAGGSLSGRTQL
+535 LAAGGSLSGRTQL

-580 PDAVLSRAVAKGDS
+580 PNAALSRAVAKSNS
-594 PVTFHKLTTSNLTGQ
+594 PVTFHKLTTTNLTGQ

-623 TSDQLVIN
+623 ASDQLVIN

-645 VGNSNLGVATSG
+645 VGNSNLGVATTG

-828 YLNLTHTSSG
+828 YLNLVHTSSG

-936 TSSRDTLRDSTK
+936 TSSRDTLRDSAK

-1001 LEARVRENITL
+1001 LEARIRENITL

>member
-22 VTSELAR
+22 VASELAR
-29 SRGKRAGVAVALSLA
+29 SRGKGAGVAVALSLA

-59 TGETVSGGTL
+59 AGETVSGGTL

-91 YGPDNEA
+91 LGPDSEE

-105 QNGGIANN
+105 QNGGIAGN
-113 TTVTGGGLQRVNAGG
+113 TTVTTNGRQVVQEGGTA
-128 SVSDTV
+128 SDTV
-134 ISAGGGQSLQGQAVN
+134 IRDGGGQSLNGLAVN
-149 TTLNGGEQWVHEGG
+149 TTLNNRGEQWVHEGG
-163 IATDT
+163 VATGT
-168 VINEKGWQA
+168 IINRDGYQS
-177 VKSGAMATDTV
+177 VKSGGLATGTII
-188 VNTGAEGGPDAENG
+188 NTGAEGGPDSDNSY
-202 DTGQTVYGDAV
+202 TGQKVQGTAES
-213 RTTINKNGRQIVAAE
+213 TTINKNGRQIILFSGIARD
-228 GTANTTVVYAGG
+228 TLIYAGG
-240 DQTVH
+240 DQSVH
-245 GHALDTTLNGGYQ
+245 GRALNTTLNGGYQ
-258 YVHNG
+258 YVHKDGLALN
-263 GTASGTVV
+263 TVI
-271 NSDGWQIIKEGGL
+271 NEGGWQVVK
-284 ADFTTVNQKGKLQ
+284 
-297 VNAGGTATHVTLKQ
+297 AGGAVGNTTINQNGELRVHAGGEATAVTQ
-311 GGALVTSTAATVL
+311 NTGGALVTSTAATVI
-324 GSNRLGN
+324 GTNRLGN

-344 ESGGRLDVLEGHS
+344 ESGGRLDVLESHS
-357 ARKTLVDDGGTLAV
+357 AQNTLVDDGGTLAV
-371 SAGGKATSVTIT
+371 SAGGKATDVTMT

-422 GSFTVNAGGLASNT
+422 GSFTVNAGGQ
-436 TVGHR
+436 
-441 GTLEGHS
+441 
-448 ARKTLVDDGGTL
+448 
-460 AVSAGGKATSV
+460 AG
-471 TITSGGAL
+471 
-479 IADSGATVE
+479 
-488 GTNASG
+488 
-494 KFSIDGTSGQ
+494 
-504 ASGLLLEN
+504 
-512 GGSFT
+512 
-517 VNAGGLASN
+517 N

-580 PDAVLSRAVAKGDS
+580 PNAALSRAVAKSNS
-594 PVTFHKLTTSNLTGQ
+594 PVTFHKLTTTNLTGQ

-623 TSDQLVIN
+623 ASDQLVIN

-645 VGNSNLGVATSG
+645 VGNSNLGGATTG

-710 VPLYTS
+710 VPLYAS

-828 YLNLTHTSSG
+828 YLNLVHTSSG

-936 TSSRDTLRDSTK
+936 TSSRDTLRDSAK
-948 HSVSELPVN
+948 HSVSELPLN

-985 TFSPSRNGT
+985 TFSPSQNGT

-1012 GVQAGYAHSVS
+1012 GVQAGYVHSVS

-1028 GYNGQATLNMTF
+1028 GYNGQATLNVTF

>member
-22 VTSELAR
+22 VASELAR

-50 ALAADTVVQ
+50 ALAADKVVQ
-59 TGETVSGGTL
+59 AGETVNDGTL
-69 ENHDNQIVFG
+69 TNHDNQIVFG

-91 YGPDNEA
+91 LGPDSEE

-105 QNGGIANN
+105 QNGGIAGN
-113 TTVTGGGLQRVNAGG
+113 TTVTTNGRQVVLEGGTA
-128 SVSDTV
+128 SDTV
-134 ISAGGGQSLQGQAVN
+134 IRDGGGQSLNGLAVN
-149 TTLNGGEQWVHEGG
+149 TTLNNRGEQWVHEGG
-163 IATDT
+163 VATGT
-168 VINEKGWQA
+168 IINRDGYQS
-177 VKSGAMATDTV
+177 VKSGGLATGTII
-188 VNTGAEGGPDAENG
+188 NTGAEGGPDSDNSY
-202 DTGQTVYGDAV
+202 TGQKVQGTAES
-213 RTTINKNGRQIVAAE
+213 TTINKNGRQIILFSGLARD
-228 GTANTTVVYAGG
+228 TLIYAGG
-240 DQTVH
+240 DQSVH
-245 GHALDTTLNGGYQ
+245 GRALNTTLNGGYQ
-258 YVHNG
+258 YVHRDGLALN
-263 GTASGTVV
+263 TVI
-271 NSDGWQIIKEGGL
+271 NEGGWQVVK
-284 ADFTTVNQKGKLQ
+284 
-297 VNAGGTATHVTLKQ
+297 AGGAAGNTTINQNGELRVHAGGEATAVTQ
-311 GGALVTSTAATVL
+311 NTGGALVTSTAATVI
-324 GSNRLGN
+324 GTNRLGN

-344 ESGGRLDVLEGHS
+344 ESGGRLDVLESHS
-357 ARKTLVDDGGTLAV
+357 AQNTLVDDGGTLAV

-422 GSFTVNAGGLASNT
+422 GSFTVNAGGQ
-436 TVGHR
+436 
-441 GTLEGHS
+441 
-448 ARKTLVDDGGTL
+448 
-460 AVSAGGKATSV
+460 AG
-471 TITSGGAL
+471 
-479 IADSGATVE
+479 
-488 GTNASG
+488 
-494 KFSIDGTSGQ
+494 
-504 ASGLLLEN
+504 
-512 GGSFT
+512 
-517 VNAGGLASN
+517 N

-580 PDAVLSRAVAKGDS
+580 PNAALSRAVAKSNS
-594 PVTFHKLTTSNLTGQ
+594 PVTFHKLTTTNLTGQ

-623 TSDQLVIN
+623 ASDQLVIN

-645 VGNSNLGVATSG
+645 VGNSNLGVATTG

-664 AQNGATTEEGAFALS
+664 AQNGATTEEGAFSLS

-828 YLNLTHTSSG
+828 YLNLVHTSSG

-936 TSSRDTLRDSTK
+936 TSSRDTLRDSAK

-1001 LEARVRENITL
+1001 LEARIRENITL

>member
-22 VTSELAR
+22 VASELAR

-50 ALAADTVVQ
+50 ALAADKVVQ
-59 TGETVSGGTL
+59 AGETVNDGTL
-69 ENHDNQIVFG
+69 TNHDNQIVFG

-91 YGPDNEA
+91 LGPDSEE

-105 QNGGIANN
+105 QNGGIAGN
-113 TTVTGGGLQRVNAGG
+113 TTVTTNGRQVVLEGGTA
-128 SVSDTV
+128 SDTV
-134 ISAGGGQSLQGQAVN
+134 IRDGGGQSLNGLAVN
-149 TTLNGGEQWVHEGG
+149 TTLNNRGEQWVHEGG
-163 IATDT
+163 VATGT
-168 VINEKGWQA
+168 IINRDGYQS
-177 VKSGAMATDTV
+177 VKSGGLATGTII
-188 VNTGAEGGPDAENG
+188 NTGAEGGPDSDNSY
-202 DTGQTVYGDAV
+202 TGQKVQGTAES
-213 RTTINKNGRQIVAAE
+213 TTINKNGRQIILFSGLARD
-228 GTANTTVVYAGG
+228 TLIYAGG
-240 DQTVH
+240 DQSVH
-245 GHALDTTLNGGYQ
+245 GRALNTTLNGGYQ
-258 YVHNG
+258 YVHRDGLALN
-263 GTASGTVV
+263 TVI
-271 NSDGWQIIKEGGL
+271 NEGGWQVVK
-284 ADFTTVNQKGKLQ
+284 
-297 VNAGGTATHVTLKQ
+297 AGGAAGNTTINQNGELRVHAGGEATAVTQ
-311 GGALVTSTAATVL
+311 NTGGALVTSTAATVT
-324 GSNRLGN
+324 GTNRLGN

-344 ESGGRLDVLEGHS
+344 ESGGRLDVLESHS
-357 ARKTLVDDGGTLAV
+357 AQNTLVDDGGTLAV

-422 GSFTVNAGGLASNT
+422 GSFTVNAGGQ
-436 TVGHR
+436 
-441 GTLEGHS
+441 
-448 ARKTLVDDGGTL
+448 
-460 AVSAGGKATSV
+460 AG
-471 TITSGGAL
+471 
-479 IADSGATVE
+479 
-488 GTNASG
+488 
-494 KFSIDGTSGQ
+494 
-504 ASGLLLEN
+504 
-512 GGSFT
+512 
-517 VNAGGLASN
+517 N

-580 PDAVLSRAVAKGDS
+580 PNAALSRAVAKSNS
-594 PVTFHKLTTSNLTGQ
+594 PVTFHKLTTTNLTGQ

-623 TSDQLVIN
+623 ASDQLVIN

-645 VGNSNLGVATSG
+645 VGNSNLGVATTG

-828 YLNLTHTSSG
+828 YLNLVHTSSG

-936 TSSRDTLRDSTK
+936 TSSRDTLRDSAK

-1001 LEARVRENITL
+1001 LEARIRENITL

-1028 GYNGQATLNMTF
+1028 G

>member
-22 VTSELAR
+22 VASELAR
-29 SRGKRAGVAVALSLA
+29 SRGKRAGVAIALSLA

-59 TGETVSGGTL
+59 AGETVSGGTL
-69 ENHDNQIVFG
+69 TNHDNQIVLG

-91 YGPDNEA
+91 LGPDSEE

-105 QNGGIANN
+105 QNGGIAGN
-113 TTVTGGGLQRVNAGG
+113 TTVTTNGRQVVLEGGTA
-128 SVSDTV
+128 SDTV
-134 ISAGGGQSLQGQAVN
+134 IRDGGGQSLNGLAVN
-149 TTLNGGEQWVHEGG
+149 TTLINRGEQWVHEGG
-163 IATDT
+163 VATGT
-168 VINEKGWQA
+168 IINRDGYQS
-177 VKSGAMATDTV
+177 VKSGGLATGTII
-188 VNTGAEGGPDAENG
+188 NTGAEGGPDSDNSY
-202 DTGQTVYGDAV
+202 TGQKVQGTAES
-213 RTTINKNGRQIVAAE
+213 TTINKNGRQIILSSGIARD
-228 GTANTTVVYAGG
+228 TLIYAGG
-240 DQTVH
+240 DQSVH
-245 GHALDTTLNGGYQ
+245 GRALNTTLNGGYQ
-258 YVHNG
+258 YVHKDGLALN
-263 GTASGTVV
+263 TVI
-271 NSDGWQIIKEGGL
+271 NEGGWQVVK
-284 ADFTTVNQKGKLQ
+284 
-297 VNAGGTATHVTLKQ
+297 AGGAAGNTTINQNGELRVHAGGEATAVTQ
-311 GGALVTSTAATVL
+311 NTGGALVTSTAATVI
-324 GSNRLGN
+324 GTNRLGN

-344 ESGGRLDVLEGHS
+344 ESGGRLDVLESHS
-357 ARKTLVDDGGTLAV
+357 AQNTLVDDGGTLAV

-422 GSFTVNAGGLASNT
+422 GSFTVNAGGQ
-436 TVGHR
+436 
-441 GTLEGHS
+441 
-448 ARKTLVDDGGTL
+448 
-460 AVSAGGKATSV
+460 AG
-471 TITSGGAL
+471 
-479 IADSGATVE
+479 
-488 GTNASG
+488 
-494 KFSIDGTSGQ
+494 
-504 ASGLLLEN
+504 
-512 GGSFT
+512 
-517 VNAGGLASN
+517 N

-580 PDAVLSRAVAKGDS
+580 PNAALSRAVAKSNS
-594 PVTFHKLTTSNLTGQ
+594 PVTFHKLTTTNLTGQ

-623 TSDQLVIN
+623 ASDQLVIN

-645 VGNSNLGVATSG
+645 VGNSNLGVATTG

-828 YLNLTHTSSG
+828 YLNLVHTSSG

-936 TSSRDTLRDSTK
+936 TSSRDTLRDSAK

-1001 LEARVRENITL
+1001 LEARIRENITL

>member
-22 VTSELAR
+22 VASELAR
-29 SRGKRAGVAVALSLA
+29 SRGKRAGVAIALSLA

-59 TGETVSGGTL
+59 AGETVSGGTL
-69 ENHDNQIVFG
+69 TNHDNQIVLG

-91 YGPDNEA
+91 LGPDSEE

-105 QNGGIANN
+105 QNGGIAGN
-113 TTVTGGGLQRVNAGG
+113 TTVTTNGRQVVLEGGTA
-128 SVSDTV
+128 SDTV
-134 ISAGGGQSLQGQAVN
+134 IRDGGGQSLNGLAVN
-149 TTLNGGEQWVHEGG
+149 TTLINRGEQWVHEGG
-163 IATDT
+163 VATGT
-168 VINEKGWQA
+168 IINRDGYQS
-177 VKSGAMATDTV
+177 VKSGGLATGTII
-188 VNTGAEGGPDAENG
+188 NTGAEGGPDSDNSY
-202 DTGQTVYGDAV
+202 TGQKVQGTAES
-213 RTTINKNGRQIVAAE
+213 TTINKNGRQIILSSGIARD
-228 GTANTTVVYAGG
+228 TLIYAGG
-240 DQTVH
+240 DQSVH
-245 GHALDTTLNGGYQ
+245 GRALNTTLNGGYQ
-258 YVHNG
+258 YVHKDGLALN
-263 GTASGTVV
+263 TVI
-271 NSDGWQIIKEGGL
+271 NEGGWQVVKTGG
-284 ADFTTVNQKGKLQ
+284 AAGNTTINQNGELR
-297 VNAGGTATHVTLKQ
+297 VHAGGEATAVTQ
-311 GGALVTSTAATVL
+311 NTGGALVTSTAATVT
-324 GSNRLGN
+324 GTNRLGH
-331 FTVENGKADGVVL
+331 FSVGNGMADNVVL
-344 ESGGRLDVLEGHS
+344 ENGGRLDVLESHS
-357 ARKTLVDDGGTLAV
+357 AWKTLVDDGGTLAV
-371 SAGGKATSVTIT
+371 SAGGKATDVTIT
-383 SGGALIADSG
+383 SGGALIADSD

-400 ASGKFSIDGTSGQA
+400 ASGKFSIDGISGQA

-422 GSFTVNAGGLASNT
+422 GSFTVNAGGQASNT

-441 GTLEGHS
+441 GTLM
-448 ARKTLVDDGGTL
+448 
-460 AVSAGGKATSV
+460 
-471 TITSGGAL
+471 
-479 IADSGATVE
+479 
-488 GTNASG
+488 
-494 KFSIDGTSGQ
+494 
-504 ASGLLLEN
+504 
-512 GGSFT
+512 
-517 VNAGGLASN
+517 
-526 TTVGHRGTL
+526 
-535 TLAAGGSLSGRTQL
+535 LAAGGSLSGRTQL

-580 PDAVLSRAVAKGDS
+580 PDAALSRAVAKSNS

-609 GGTINMRVRLDGSN
+609 GGTINMRVSLDGSN
-623 TSDQLVIN
+623 ASDQLVIN

-699 YLRSENAYRAE
+699 YLRSENTYRAE
-710 VPLYTS
+710 VPLYAS
-716 MLTQAMDYDRILAGS
+716 MLTQTMDYDRILAGS
-731 RSHQTG
+731 RSHQTS
-737 VNGENNS
+737 VSGENNS

-828 YLNLTHTSSG
+828 YLNLVHTSSG

-917 HVRAGFRLGS
+917 HMRAGFRLGS
-927 HNDMTFGEG
+927 HNDMSFGEG
-936 TSSRDTLRDSTK
+936 TSSRDTLRDSAK
-948 HSVSELPVN
+948 HRVRELPVN

-985 TFSPSRNGT
+985 TFSPSQNGT

-1028 GYNGQATLNMTF
+1028 GYNGQATLNVTF

>member
-22 VTSELAR
+22 VASELAR

-50 ALAADTVVQ
+50 ALAADKVVQ
-59 TGETVSGGTL
+59 AGETVNDGTL
-69 ENHDNQIVFG
+69 TNHDNQIVFG

-91 YGPDNEA
+91 LGPDSEE

-105 QNGGIANN
+105 QNGGIAGN
-113 TTVTGGGLQRVNAGG
+113 TTVTTNGRQVVLEGGTA
-128 SVSDTV
+128 SDTV
-134 ISAGGGQSLQGQAVN
+134 IRDGGGQSLNGLAVN
-149 TTLNGGEQWVHEGG
+149 TTLNNRGEQWVHEGG
-163 IATDT
+163 VATGT
-168 VINEKGWQA
+168 IINSDGYQS
-177 VKSGAMATDTV
+177 VKSGGLATGTII
-188 VNTGAEGGPDAENG
+188 NTGAEGGPDSDNSY
-202 DTGQTVYGDAV
+202 TGQKVQGTAES
-213 RTTINKNGRQIVAAE
+213 TTINKNGRQIILFSGLARD
-228 GTANTTVVYAGG
+228 TLIYAGG
-240 DQTVH
+240 DQSVH
-245 GHALDTTLNGGYQ
+245 GRALNTTLNGGYQ
-258 YVHNG
+258 YVHRDGLALN
-263 GTASGTVV
+263 TVI
-271 NSDGWQIIKEGGL
+271 NEGGWQVVK
-284 ADFTTVNQKGKLQ
+284 
-297 VNAGGTATHVTLKQ
+297 AGGAAGNTTINQNGELRVHAGGEATAVTQ
-311 GGALVTSTAATVL
+311 NTGGALVTSTAATVI
-324 GSNRLGN
+324 GTNRLGN

-344 ESGGRLDVLEGHS
+344 ESGGRLDVLESHS
-357 ARKTLVDDGGTLAV
+357 AQNTLVDDGGTLAV

-422 GSFTVNAGGLASNT
+422 GSFTVNAGGQ
-436 TVGHR
+436 
-441 GTLEGHS
+441 
-448 ARKTLVDDGGTL
+448 
-460 AVSAGGKATSV
+460 AG
-471 TITSGGAL
+471 
-479 IADSGATVE
+479 
-488 GTNASG
+488 
-494 KFSIDGTSGQ
+494 
-504 ASGLLLEN
+504 
-512 GGSFT
+512 
-517 VNAGGLASN
+517 N

-580 PDAVLSRAVAKGDS
+580 PNAALSRAVAKSNS
-594 PVTFHKLTTSNLTGQ
+594 PVTFHKLTTTNLTGQ

-623 TSDQLVIN
+623 ASDQLVIN

-645 VGNSNLGVATSG
+645 VGNSNLGVATTG

-751 GHLGHDNNGGIA
+751 GHLSHDNNGGIA

-828 YLNLTHTSSG
+828 YLNLVHTSSG

-936 TSSRDTLRDSTK
+936 TSSRDTLRDSAK

-1001 LEARVRENITL
+1001 LEARIRENITL